1 MNGLRYSL
9 RALARTPVVS
19 LVVVIS
25 LGLGIG
31 ANTAIFSLMHQMLIR
46 SLPVERPEELAVLSF
61 PGDFKGGRNSS
72 NNSGGMDYIFSYP
85 MMRGLEKDHPGMS
98 GVAGHRLAGANLSY
112 QGKTLNGSVSMVTGG
127 YFGVLGVQP
136 LMGRMLAPSD
146 DEGAGQPSVVL
157 SFGYWRDRLGGRS
170 DVLNQPLRVN
180 GQMFTVVG
188 VTPKGFT
195 GLTLGDEPDV
205 FVPMALKAVIT
216 PGWDG
221 RERWDDF
228 WIYAFG
234 RLKPGTNIVQAES
247 AMNGIYAGL
256 VEENLKHLKGRPKN
270 FGERYRASRLKLT
283 PGSLGMSEVR
293 KSMETPLY
301 LLMIC
306 TGLVLLIAA
315 ANAANLLLARAVQR
329 TRELAIRTALG
340 ASSRQIMYQLLSEAM
355 LLSVGGGLV
364 GVILGGWVLDLLV
377 SAMSDTGTPSYEIT
391 SHLDTTVLLFAI
403 GVSLL
408 SGLLF
413 GLYPA
418 WSAAQSSVSANM
430 KEDSNN
436 TSSSKGGVRV
446 RKALVTAQVAVSLL
460 MLIPMGLFLKSMV
473 NLLHVDLGLKTENL
487 ITFRLSP
494 ELNGY
499 KPERSTTFFMRVE
512 EELAAIPGVTSVTT
526 ARVPLIAGN
535 NWGNDLNVEG
545 YAGGQDADI
554 NARFN
559 VVGAGF
565 LGKMGIPLIRG
576 REFSESD
583 TRTSPK
589 VAVVNETWARH
600 FFGDK
605 DPIGRKFGTGGGK
618 SPMDVE
624 IVGLAKDSKY
634 ADVKQVTPRV
644 YYLPYRQQD
653 DNGDISVYVR
663 STLPVEQTTQQI
675 RRVIS
680 SLDRDL
686 PIEEM
691 RTMDEQVKRNIRSD
705 RLVLQLAS
713 AFAVLA
719 TVLAMLGLYGVL
731 AFGVARRT
739 REFGIRMALGA
750 GSAEVGGLV
759 LREVAVILVIGTVIG
774 VPAALGLSRLAE
786 SQLFGVK
793 AYDWTV
799 IASAIFAL
807 GLAALL
813 AGCIPARRATRVNPI
828 EALRYE

>member
-19 LVVVIS
+19 LVVMLS

-31 ANTAIFSLMHQMLIR
+31 ANTAIFSLMHQVLIR

-61 PGDFKGGRNSS
+61 PPDFKGGRSS
-72 NNSGGMDYIFSYP
+72 NNNAGGMEYIFSYP

-98 GVAGHRLAGANLSY
+98 GVAGHRLVGANLSY

-127 YFGVLGVQP
+127 YFNVLGVQP
-136 LMGRMLAPSD
+136 LVGRLLAPSD
-146 DEGAGQPSVVL
+146 DEGAGQPTVVL

-180 GQMFTVVG
+180 GLMFTVVG

-205 FVPMALKAVIT
+205 FVPMAMKASIT

-234 RLKPGTNIVQAES
+234 RLKPGMNMVQAES

-256 VEENLKHLKGRPKN
+256 VEENLKHLKGRRED
-270 FGERYRASRLKLT
+270 FGKRYRASRLKLT
-283 PGSLGMSEVR
+283 PGSMGQSDVR

-315 ANAANLLLARAVQR
+315 GNAANLLLARAVQR

-340 ASSRQIMYQLLSEAM
+340 ASSKQIMLQLLSEAM

-364 GVILGGWVLDLLV
+364 GLIMGGWVLDLLV
-377 SAMSDTGTPSYEIT
+377 SSMSDTGTPSYEIT
-391 SHLDTTVLLFAI
+391 SHLDVTVLLFAI

-418 WSAAQSSVSANM
+418 WSAARSSVSANM

-499 KPERSTTFFMRVE
+499 KPDRTTSFFMRVE
-512 EELAAIPGVTSVTT
+512 EELSAIPGVTSVTA

-545 YAGGQDADI
+545 FATGQDADV

-565 LGKMGIPLIRG
+565 LGKMGIPLIQG
-576 REFSESD
+576 REFTEND

-600 FFGDK
+600 FFGNK
-605 DPIGRKFGTGGGK
+605 NPIGRKFGTGGGK

-624 IVGLAKDSKY
+624 IVGLAKDSRY
-634 ADVKQVTPRV
+634 AGVKQTPPRV
-644 YYLPYRQQD
+644 YYLPYRQQE
-653 DNGDISVYVR
+653 DNGDISIYVR
-663 STLPVEQTTQQI
+663 STLPVEQVTQQI

-691 RTMDEQVKRNIRSD
+691 RTMEEQVKRNIRSD

-713 AFAVLA
+713 AFAILA

-750 GSAEVGGLV
+750 GSGEVGGLV
-759 LREVAVILVIGTVIG
+759 LKEVAVILAIGTVLG

-799 IASAIFAL
+799 IAGAIFAL
-807 GLAALL
+807 ALAALL

>member
-1 MNGLRYSL
+1 MSYP
-9 RALARTPVVS
+9 A
-19 LVVVIS
+19 
-25 LGLGIG
+25 
-31 ANTAIFSLMHQMLIR
+31 
-46 SLPVERPEELAVLSF
+46 
-61 PGDFKGGRNSS
+61 DFKGGRSS
-72 NNSGGMDYIFSYP
+72 TNNAGNMEYIFSYP
-85 MMRGLEKDHPGMS
+85 MLRALEKDHPGLS
-98 GVAGHRLAGANLSY
+98 AVAGHRLTGANLSY
-112 QGKTLNGSVSMVTGG
+112 LGKTLNGSVSMVTGG

-136 LMGRMLAPSD
+136 FVGRLLSQGD
-146 DEGAGQPSVVL
+146 DQGAGQPTAVL
-157 SFGYWRDRLGGRS
+157 SFGYWRDRLGGRM

-180 GQMFTVVG
+180 GQMFTIVG

-195 GLTLGDEPDV
+195 GLTLGNEPDV
-205 FVPMALKAVIT
+205 FVPMSLKAVVT

-234 RLKPGTNIVQAES
+234 RLKPGTTMVQAES

-256 VEENLKHLKGRPKN
+256 VEEHLKNLKGRTEDYRK
-270 FGERYRASRLKLT
+270 RYRASRMTLT
-283 PGSLGMSEVR
+283 TGSQGQSEVR
-293 KSMETPLY
+293 KSMETPLF
-301 LLMIC
+301 LLMVC
-306 TGLVLLIAA
+306 TGLVLLIAIG
-315 ANAANLLLARAVQR
+315 NAANLLLARAVQR

-340 ASSRQIMYQLLSEAM
+340 ASTKQIMLQLLSEAM

-364 GVILGGWVLDLLV
+364 GLVLGGWVLDLLV
-377 SAMSDTGTPSYEIT
+377 SSMSNSDSPSYEIT
-391 SHLDTTVLLFAI
+391 SHLDVNVLLFTI

-413 GLYPA
+413 GLYPS
-418 WSAAQSSVSANM
+418 WAAARSSVSSNL

-436 TSSSKGGVRV
+436 SSSSKGGVRV

-499 KPERSTTFFMRVE
+499 KPERSNTLFIRAE
-512 EELAAIPGVTSVTT
+512 EELAAIPGVTSVTV
-526 ARVPLIAGN
+526 AMVPLIAGN

-545 YAGGQDADI
+545 YVGGQDGDT
-554 NARFN
+554 NSRFN

-565 LGKMGIPLIRG
+565 LGKMGIPLIKG
-576 REFSESD
+576 REFRESD
-583 TRTSPK
+583 TRAGAK
-589 VAVVNETWARH
+589 VAVVNETWAKH

-605 DPIGRKFGTGGGK
+605 NPIGRKFGTGGGK

-634 ADVKQVTPRV
+634 AGVKQTPPRV
-644 YYLPYRQQD
+644 YYLPYRQQE
-653 DNGDISVYVR
+653 DNGAMSIYVR
-663 STLPVEQTTQQI
+663 SSLPVEQTTQQI
-675 RRVIS
+675 RRVIA

-686 PIEEM
+686 PIEDM
-691 RTMDEQVKRNIRSD
+691 RTMEEQVKRNIRSD

-750 GSAEVGGLV
+750 GTAEVGGLV
-759 LREVAVILVIGTVIG
+759 LKEVAVILAVGTFLG

-799 IASAIFAL
+799 VAGAIVAL
-807 GLAALL
+807 GLAALI
-813 AGCIPARRATRVNPI
+813 AGFLPARRATRVNPV